1 MATNQYIGSRYVPVF
16 ADPAEWNNTR
26 TYEPLT
32 IVMHNGNSYTSAQY
46 VPKGIDISNE
56 EFWKL
61 TGNYNA
67 QVEQYR
73 KELVEQLDTN
83 TKQVDARLTVNE
95 TAMSTL
101 QTNVNKQITALSAE
115 TQQIETNKGDIAT
128 LSDTKANKKKYML
141 LFGDSWTDPNR
152 SAEGAGTKW
161 YVYVC
166 KELQLESLNYAVWGN
181 QFGSN
186 FNDQLTKAKS
196 EINDSVKADITDVVI
211 FGGVNNLT
219 AGATGASL
227 AGLVRD
233 FVASVYA
240 WIPTAR
246 ITVVTPNYPKIGS
259 DYMTLNHAKE
269 GFNYTRLLPIYM
281 NTPCNIVNSMYWTFG
296 YDAYTSDNIH
306 PNEFGN
312 KLIAER
318 MLQALRGGDCEKVTS
333 CFKYKVMEDG
343 VIPASAFNSN
353 CPGVDLKL
361 DGATLTSSSYLTYNI
376 TWFNE
381 DLAIRGNMQNFTD
394 ISGSHATVK
403 LNVGKIKPSKC
414 QIKLVSSV
422 CGLSFKEGF
431 DNNGD
436 YVYDMNFFMLAG
448 SSVAF
453 DAGDVALMYI
463 DIEL

>member
-1 MATNQYIGSRYVPVF
+1 MATNQYIGARYVPVF

-73 KELVEQLDTN
+73 KELVEQIAAD
-83 TKQVDARLTVNE
+83 K
-95 TAMSTL
+95 TAMNTL
-101 QTNVNKQITALSAE
+101 QTNVNKQIDALSAE
-115 TQQIETNKGDIAT
+115 TQQIETNKINIAS

-166 KELQLESLNYAVWGN
+166 KELQLEPLNYAVWGN

-196 EINDSVKADITDVVI
+196 GISDSVKADITDVVI

-219 AGATGASL
+219 AGETGASL

-269 GFNYTRLLPIYM
+269 GFNYTLLLPIYM
-281 NTPCNIVNSMYWTFG
+281 NTPCNIVNSIYWTFG

-333 CFKYKVMEDG
+333 CFNYKVMEDG

-361 DGATLTSSSYLTYNI
+361 EGATLTSSSYLTYNI
-376 TWFNE
+376 AWFNE
-381 DLAIRGNMQNFTD
+381 NLMIRGNMQNFTD
-394 ISGSHATVK
+394 ISGHRATVK
-403 LNVGKIKPSKC
+403 LNIGKIKPTKC

-422 CGLSFKEGF
+422 CGLSFSEAF
-431 DNNGD
+431 DANGD
-436 YVYDMNFFMLAG
+436 YVYTMNFFMLEG

-453 DAGDVALMYI
+453 DAGNIALMYI
-463 DIEL
+463 DITL